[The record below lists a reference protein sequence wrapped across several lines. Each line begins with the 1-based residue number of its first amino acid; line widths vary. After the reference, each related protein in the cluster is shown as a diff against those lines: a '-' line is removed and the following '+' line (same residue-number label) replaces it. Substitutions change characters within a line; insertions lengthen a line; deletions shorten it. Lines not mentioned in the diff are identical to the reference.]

1 MSHYAAW
8 PPPRDKRVHM
18 QDTTRLKPTESRHGA
33 DIAAMQPRAA
43 ADWKPQPC
51 GLSREELRRIVRKM
65 LG

>member
-1 MSHYAAW
+1 
-8 PPPRDKRVHM
+8 M
-18 QDTTRLKPTESRHGA
+18 QDTTRLKPTEPRHGA

-43 ADWKPQPC
+43 ADWKPQSC